1 MKYMGSKRA
10 LLGSG
15 LGELLLERV
24 AKAERF
30 VDLFS
35 GGCSV
40 AWFVAQHA
48 EVPVYAVDL
57 QLYSKILAEAVLHRT
72 EPRDGVAQHT
82 DWLETAAKEAAS
94 SPLAAIAAASSKMP
108 LDRTAIITARTRCS
122 SMEKAGPVWRG
133 YGGHYFSP
141 TQALAFDSLLATL
154 PEEPTDRALCH
165 AAVIWA
171 ATRCAASPGHTAQPF
186 QPTPNALPY
195 IKDAWSKDPIQV
207 SEGALA
213 TISRTHAKVRGQ
225 AEVADSNATA
235 KHLRST
241 DLVFV
246 DPPYSNVQYSRFYH
260 VLEAIARQ
268 DVGEVEGV
276 GRYPPLEDRPSS
288 QYSRRSGASDAIADL
303 LCTLAR
309 IGCEVVLTFPQFTAS
324 NGLSGENIA
333 KSARKYFVVDV
344 RSVMS
349 RQSTLGGNGK
359 TRSAR
364 KNTSE
369 LVVSMKP
376 RLRSKTSHGQA

>member
-10 LLGSG
+10 LLGNG

-57 QLYSKILAEAVLHRT
+57 QLYSKILGEAVLHRT
-72 EPRDGVAQHT
+72 EPRDGVAQYT

-94 SPLAAIAAASSKMP
+94 SPLASISVASSKMP
-108 LDRTAIITARTRCS
+108 LDRTAIVTARTRCS
-122 SMEKAGPVWRG
+122 SMEEAGPVWRG

-141 TQALAFDSLLATL
+141 AQALAFDSLLATL

-195 IKDAWSKDPIQV
+195 IEAAWSRDPFEV

-213 TISRTHAKVRGQ
+213 TISTTHAKVRGR
-225 AEVADSNATA
+225 AEVADSNAIATQ
-235 KHLRST
+235 LRST

-276 GRYPPLEDRPSS
+276 GRYPPLGDRPSS

-303 LCTLAR
+303 LGTLAR
-309 IGCEVVLTFPQFTAS
+309 IGCEVVLTFPQFAAS
-324 NGLSGENIA
+324 NGLSGEDIA
-333 KSARKYFVVDV
+333 EFARNHFVVDV

-369 LVVSMKP
+369 LVVSMRP
-376 RLRSKTSHGQA
+376 RLRSRTSHGPA

>member
-10 LLGSG
+10 LLGNG
-15 LGELLLERV
+15 LGELLLDRV

-57 QLYSKILAEAVLHRT
+57 QFYSKILAEAVLHRT

-82 DWLETAAKEAAS
+82 DWLETAANEAAR
-94 SPLAAIAAASSKMP
+94 SPLASISVASSMTP
-108 LDRTAIITARTRCS
+108 LDRTAIIKARTRCS
-122 SMEKAGPVWRG
+122 SMEEAGPVLRG

-186 QPTPNALPY
+186 QPTPNALPF
-195 IKDAWSKDPIQV
+195 IEAAWSRDPFEV

-213 TISRTHAKVRGQ
+213 TISTTHAQVRGG
-225 AEVADSNATA
+225 AVVADSNAVAT
-235 KHLRST
+235 KLRST

-288 QYSRRSGASDAIADL
+288 QYSRRSSASDAIADL
-303 LCTLAR
+303 LGTLAR
-309 IGCEVVLTFPQFTAS
+309 IGCEVVLTFPQFAAS
-324 NGLSGENIA
+324 NGLSGEDIA
-333 KSARKYFVVDV
+333 EFAREHFVVDV

-364 KNTSE
+364 RNTSE
-369 LVVSMKP
+369 LVVSMRP
-376 RLRSKTSHGQA
+376 RLRSSTS